1 MTKKLKK
8 QRYRKVGEK
17 HLIEVRVK
25 SALQLFDARD
35 PAPFRARDLDDD
47 FTEYVVTSADEFSPK
62 TPLKIMIYVHDKMDS
77 EIDKDAILEAIHSWV
92 TYQIDLKRIQLQ
104 KLFKTAQLFLGI
116 GLISLIACLSIANLL
131 RSAEAFDAIKIAKE
145 GVIIF
150 GWVSMWKPFELILFD
165 WYPAYD
171 RIRLFRKLLETE
183 IEVVFEAT

>member
-17 HLIEVRVK
+17 HLIEVRVNTG
-25 SALQLFDARD
+25 LQLFDARD

-47 FTEYVVTSADEFSPK
+47 FTEYIVTSADEFSAK
-62 TPLKIMIYVHDKMDS
+62 TPLKIMIYVREKMDK
-77 EIDKDAILEAIHSWV
+77 EIDRDAIMEAIHSWLS
-92 TYQIDLKRIQLQ
+92 YQIDLKRIQLQ

-116 GLISLIACLSIANLL
+116 GLISLITCLSLANLL
-131 RSAEAFDAIKIAKE
+131 HSAETLDAVKIAKE
-145 GVIIF
+145 GLIIF

-165 WYPAYD
+165 WYPAFD

-183 IEVVFEAT
+183 IEVVFEAS